1 MLLWSHTGHNYTWFP
16 MYRLLV
22 HSRMTFFCRLV
33 LTFKKVIVVPECF
46 DCLWYLK
53 AWSHTY
59 HNWNCPYMFLLFGKS
74 QTTSV
79 LCFVLTLITIHHYPL
94 MFRLF
99 VHTQM
104 TFLCCL
110 VLTVI
115 TIRFDIHVF
124 WFFINPKIDCFA
136 LSESSFVFL
145 CVPCFDRMCTLRFL
159 LVFALYSHWSQSNL
173 MSPC

>member
-22 HSRMTFFCRLV
+22 HSRMTFHDF
-33 LTFKKVIVVPECF
+33 
-46 DCLWYLK
+46 
-53 AWSHTY
+53 
-59 HNWNCPYMFLLFGKS
+59 MFLLFVKS
-74 QTTSV
+74 QTTFV
-79 LCFVLTLITIHHYPL
+79 LCFVLTLITTNYYPL
-94 MFRLF
+94 IFGLF
-99 VHTQM
+99 VLTEM

-110 VLTVI
+110 VLTLI

-145 CVPCFDRMCTLRFL
+145 CVPCFIRMCTLRFL
-159 LVFALYSHWSQSNL
+159 LVFGLYSHWSQSNL

>member
-1 MLLWSHTGHNYTWFP
+1 MIFNGFLS
-16 MYRLLV
+16 
-22 HSRMTFFCRLV
+22 C
-33 LTFKKVIVVPECF
+33 CF
-46 DCLWYLK
+46 EVTQITIEID
-53 AWSHTY
+53 
-59 HNWNCPYMFLLFGKS
+59 PFMFLVFAKS
-74 QTTSV
+74 QTTFV

-104 TFLCCL
+104 TFFCCL
-110 VLTVI
+110 ILTLI

-136 LSESSFVFL
+136 LSESPFVFL
-145 CVPCFDRMCTLRFL
+145 CVPCFDKVCTLRYL

-173 MSPC
+173 MSQCLDWLRILRVCLYDVFMFRLFVRS